1 MARVQATIND
11 STLKRLDYVADALG
25 LNRSQAVAAC
35 IAIAYTQLAGT
46 TRPEVTREEAKGD

>member
-46 TRPEVTREEAKGD
+46 SRPELQGKEERE